1 MSSRSRLVLLLIY
14 APNQNSPFAI
24 VDQRFVAR
32 RRELKPVAGIENSIR
47 HVVDDFEPQLDDDVV
62 EDAMH
67 TALSGAEEA
76 VNDEDDDD
84 EEQIVWN
91 PR

>member
-14 APNQNSPFAI
+14 APNQNSPLAI

-32 RRELKPVAGIENSIR
+32 RREPKPVVGIENSIH